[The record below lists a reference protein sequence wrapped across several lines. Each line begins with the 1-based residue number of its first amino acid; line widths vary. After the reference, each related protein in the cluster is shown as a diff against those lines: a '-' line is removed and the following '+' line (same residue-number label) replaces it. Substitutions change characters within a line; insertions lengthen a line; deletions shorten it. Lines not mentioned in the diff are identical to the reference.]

1 MVSNVVDFST
11 VSGQE
16 RYALLIGNV
25 YGVPTAGRVFGKER
39 DRIILEA
46 MPKAKGWRAWQCTY
60 DPCIYIIETGEG
72 DGTPDFIPSTKGVW
86 CLHAHEN
93 VSLLD
98 NPVRSS
104 FKSELNSPDDGCCV
118 RVAT

>member
-1 MVSNVVDFST
+1 MYGLHRFAGDLEQAYLIGHAEKSQQYPVRYPEGPIREAHRDP

-46 MPKAKGWRAWQCTY
+46 MPKAKGR
-60 DPCIYIIETGEG
+60 P
-72 DGTPDFIPSTKGVW
+72 
-86 CLHAHEN
+86 
-93 VSLLD
+93 
-98 NPVRSS
+98 
-104 FKSELNSPDDGCCV
+104 
-118 RVAT
+118 